1 MATMDP
7 ETRKFINGME
17 YGAKKILKQTRR
29 RQIEE
34 TQRQL
39 HEEWVDDACI
49 ANVIHSYLLHTIL
62 LSS

>member
-39 HEEWVDDACI
+39 HEE
-49 ANVIHSYLLHTIL
+49 
-62 LSS
+62 

>member
-7 ETRKFINGME
+7 ETRKFINGVE

-34 TQRQL
+34 ARLQL
-39 HEEWVDDACI
+39 QEQ
-49 ANVIHSYLLHTIL
+49 
-62 LSS
+62 